1 MLNAKRIKIFDGTRR
16 LSSLC
21 ILYAL
26 LPFAAHFVLLNFFD
40 IRLGGG
46 EQQEQQKQHLQHG
59 VNELK
64 FVCCLL
70 FVVAVVSG
78 RVVV

>member
-1 MLNAKRIKIFDGTRR
+1 M
-16 LSSLC
+16 
-21 ILYAL
+21 
-26 LPFAAHFVLLNFFD
+26 AAQQ
-40 IRLGGG
+40 
-46 EQQEQQKQHLQHG
+46 QQEQQQQHLQHG